1 MPITGNPKVGMAVA
15 AYLRSESEQQAM
27 ALKCLVASVQ
37 AQTYPN
43 WHLQVT
49 HDGPYPHD
57 HGMLTYMSQWDQE
70 ARVKVV
76 ETDVRKQ
83 EFGHPH
89 RQKAVTALIDLGCEW
104 IGLTNQDNYYA
115 PVYFEWLLS
124 AAQTHKA
131 QFAYC
136 DMVRSHKLWKPMGT
150 SIRRGHID
158 LGGFLVHRSLAAKI
172 KFDNFT
178 FIGDW
183 DYIRRLTGAA
193 KNVIKVPA
201 TLFTHN

>member
-1 MPITGNPKVGMAVA
+1 MPITGNPKVGLAVA

-37 AQTYPN
+37 AQTYDN
-43 WHLQVT
+43 WLMHIV
-49 HDGPYPHD
+49 HDGPMPVGVPVLQYFD
-57 HGMLTYMSQWDQE
+57 ALRTDS
-70 ARVKVV
+70 RV
-76 ETDVRKQ
+76 TTTGTLSRKQ

-89 RQKAVTALIDLGCEW
+89 RQAAVQALLNRGCDW

-115 PVYFEWLLS
+115 PVYFEWLVS
-124 AAQTHKA
+124 AAQKHKA

-136 DMVRSHKLWKPMGT
+136 DMVRSHKMWKAFPT

-158 LGGFLVHRSLAAKI
+158 LGGFLVHRSLAEKI

-183 DYIRRLTGAA
+183 DYIRRLTAA
-193 KNVIKVPA
+193 ARNVIKVPA